1 MNMTNNGSHYGFT
14 QYCWPLDYELSGRT
28 FSLRAENA
36 EYKLAF
42 RDRGLDVPG
51 NISVVGFNG
60 VSYVRFL
67 NPRLAT
73 IRQDTAMLARK
84 RSRLQRIFTHFLS
97 FKGKSP
103 L

>member
-1 MNMTNNGSHYGFT
+1 MFALNDGVAVGAI
-14 QYCWPLDYELSGRT
+14 R
-28 FSLRAENA
+28 
-36 EYKLAF
+36 AF

-84 RSRLQRIFTHFLS
+84 SVDDLLLRIS
-97 FKGKSP
+97 YGSP
-103 L
+103 AIHEKIPYEYFDGESVAPPCK